1 MEINQSLTNKEGD
14 VGGHYRNKTGQKLKE
29 TLDDIM
35 KTNQQHWQIT
45 LTDYKDFVEEH
56 IMESNQLRIWLVNV
70 SKLSNL
76 PCYNNQ

>member
-1 MEINQSLTNKEGD
+1 
-14 VGGHYRNKTGQKLKE
+14 
-29 TLDDIM
+29 LDDIM